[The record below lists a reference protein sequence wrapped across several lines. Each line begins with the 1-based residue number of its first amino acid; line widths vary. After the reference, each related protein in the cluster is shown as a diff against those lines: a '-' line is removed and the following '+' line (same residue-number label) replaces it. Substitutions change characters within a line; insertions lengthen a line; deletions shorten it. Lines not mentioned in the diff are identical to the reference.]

1 MTESRWQAP
10 KSQFAHCEA
19 TLEPADASQVARGWG
34 QNWGPES
41 DLLGIRGPSRHLR
54 DPWDENRVK
63 LAWSESA
70 EFVGQ
75 PLIQQPD

>member
-1 MTESRWQAP
+1 MLLRWRA
-10 KSQFAHCEA
+10 
-19 TLEPADASQVARGWG
+19 VGARIGA
-34 QNWGPES
+34 PES
-41 DLLGIRGPSRHLR
+41 DLLGMRAPSRDWR

-70 EFVGQ
+70 DFVGQ